1 MRYVV
6 VDEIGYVQV
15 DVINCT
21 WGSMW
26 LCFLLIGIDEVV
38 TRSTPT
44 GRLSAIGVN
53 SET

>member
-1 MRYVV
+1 MLSLIRSAMCT
-6 VDEIGYVQV
+6 V

-21 WGSMW
+21 WGSLR
-26 LCFLLIGIDEVV
+26 LCFLSIGIDEVV

-44 GRLSAIGVN
+44 GRSSAIGVN